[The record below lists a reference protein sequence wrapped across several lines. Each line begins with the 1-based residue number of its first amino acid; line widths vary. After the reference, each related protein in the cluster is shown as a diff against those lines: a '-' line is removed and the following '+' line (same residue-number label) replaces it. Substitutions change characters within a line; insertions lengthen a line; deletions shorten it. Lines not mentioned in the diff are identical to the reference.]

1 MADRGKASRAIWPGL
16 REAAGALLGVVFP
29 AECRVCG
36 GVYAEA
42 TRLPVCSL
50 CLESFLPLKDPL
62 CEICGRPVPAVLAAS
77 PVAPRCQL
85 CRRGVYSFDRARSF
99 AAYDP
104 AMTSAILLLKYEAVR
119 PLANW
124 FSARLAEVFASN
136 AKEFPVDIVV
146 PVPLHPAR
154 LRERGFNQAELLA
167 RPLARRLGLEMRSEL
182 LVRTKPRPDKLRLSR
197 QERWRTVRGAY
208 EAREGARIDNLRVLL
223 VDDVLTTG
231 ATLDACSRALRH
243 GGAKGVFCL
252 TVARV
257 VDRWADFP
265 SAGDQQTRETGSPG
279 GSG

>member
-1 MADRGKASRAIWPGL
+1 
-16 REAAGALLGVVFP
+16 
-29 AECRVCG
+29 
-36 GVYAEA
+36 
-42 TRLPVCSL
+42 
-50 CLESFLPLKDPL
+50 
-62 CEICGRPVPAVLAAS
+62 
-77 PVAPRCQL
+77 VAPRCQL

-136 AKEFPVDIVV
+136 AKDFPVDIVV

-257 VDRWADFP
+257 VDRWADLQ
-265 SAGDQQTRETGSPG
+265 SAGNQQTRETWSPG